1 MCLHALWIYLL
12 EYYSFIFLSF
22 FKVFF
27 TILYMEVL
35 VQILKLFGFSG
46 VTVDSNP
53 LVLYA
58 GDVLVLT
65 LLALFAFF

>member
-1 MCLHALWIYLL
+1 
-12 EYYSFIFLSF
+12 
-22 FKVFF
+22 
-27 TILYMEVL
+27 MEVL